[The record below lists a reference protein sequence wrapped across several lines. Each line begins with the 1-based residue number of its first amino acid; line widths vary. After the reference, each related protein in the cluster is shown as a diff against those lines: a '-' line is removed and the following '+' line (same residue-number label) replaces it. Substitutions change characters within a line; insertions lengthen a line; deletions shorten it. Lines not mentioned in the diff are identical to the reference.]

1 MRQLIS
7 HPAVLFLVMLVLLTA
22 SAALGALVLRR
33 RKPIAADARED
44 FNLVQGATL
53 TLLALLIGFTLS
65 MAVGRYDQRKNLEEE
80 EANAIGTEYLRA
92 DLIEGPDT
100 ARVKALLARYLD
112 QRLLYYRTR
121 DADQL
126 AEIATATAQ
135 TENEM
140 WLLARNVAREKPTP
154 IGALV
159 VSGMNDVINSQGYA
173 EAAWLNRIPV
183 SAWSLMV
190 VIAFLSTLMQGY
202 GCRTDSSKAVLFFL
216 PLTVSLSLTLI
227 SDIDSPRGGLIRV
240 APQNLMS
247 LAASMQR

>member
-44 FNLVQGATL
+44 FNIVQGATL

-135 TENEM
+135 IENEM